1 MRIDTLLQPQKD
13 KKINKMKKLTLD
25 EIRGLELELLDAF
38 TKLCEQNDIY
48 FTLGGGTL
56 LGAIR
61 HQGFIPWDDDID
73 VMMPRPDYERLF
85 HPEDL
90 DMTGFP
96 DYMEFKSYRDGS
108 LNYPFIK
115 LVDTR
120 TFVDFPY
127 YDNETNVNQIWMD
140 IFPIDGNPEDK
151 KENRRIYEKSL
162 RLRKLIF
169 IKLAKKGEGKTLLKK
184 ILKPAVIAGLK
195 VAMPM
200 PRLLKKIDDLS
211 MSIPYDSTPY
221 VGCIMWGYG
230 PRERMSRRKFMIPV
244 KVPFEGRM
252 MNAPSNYDH
261 YLRGLYHDYMQ
272 LPPVEKRIMHGM
284 DAWLLEPGETKEDI
298 VP

>member
-1 MRIDTLLQPQKD
+1 M
-13 KKINKMKKLTLD
+13 MKKLTLE

-85 HPEDL
+85 DPDSL

-96 DYMEFKSYRDGS
+96 EYMEFLSYRDGS
-108 LNYPFIK
+108 LSYPFIK

-127 YDNETNVNQIWMD
+127 YDSEENISQIWMD
-140 IFPIDGNPEDK
+140 IFPIDGNPVDRN
-151 KENRRIYEKSL
+151 ENRRLYEKSL

-169 IKLAKKGEGKTLLKK
+169 IKIAKKGEGRTALKRL
-184 ILKPAVIAGLK
+184 LKPAVIAALK
-195 VAMPM
+195 VAAPM
-200 PRLLKKIDDLS
+200 PKLLAKIDRLS
-211 MSIPYDSTPY
+211 MSVPYDRTPY
-221 VGCIMWGYG
+221 VCSVMWGYG
-230 PRERMSRRKFMIPV
+230 PRERMSRKKFMIPV
-244 KVPFEGRM
+244 KVPFEGRQ

-261 YLRGLYHDYMQ
+261 YLRGAVSRLYAAASRGKACHA
-272 LPPVEKRIMHGM
+272 RHGCLASGARR
-284 DAWLLEPGETKEDI
+284 DAGGYCRQMRVTVHALSRA
-298 VP
+298 

>member
-1 MRIDTLLQPQKD
+1 MDESLRSVQLKELDLLK
-13 KKINKMKKLTLD
+13 
-25 EIRGLELELLDAF
+25 
-38 TKLCEQNDIY
+38 Y
-48 FTLGGGTL
+48 FQRVCRENNITYYALGGTL

-73 VMMPRPDYERLF
+73 VMMPRPDYERLY

-96 DYMEFKSYRDGS
+96 EYMEFKTYRDGT

-140 IFPIDGNPEDK
+140 IFPIDGNSADK

-184 ILKPAVIAGLK
+184 VLKPVVIGALK

-200 PRLLKKIDDLS
+200 PRLLAKIDSLS
-211 MSIPYDSTPY
+211 MAIPYDSTPY

-230 PRERMSRRKFMIPV
+230 PRERMSRKKFMIPV

-261 YLRGLYHDYMQ
+261 YLRGLYNDYMQ
-272 LPPVEKRIMHGM
+272 LPPEEKRVMHGM
-284 DAWLLEPGETKEDI
+284 DAWLLEPGETKDDI
-298 VP
+298 LR

>member
-1 MRIDTLLQPQKD
+1 
-13 KKINKMKKLTLD
+13 MKKLTLD
-25 EIRGLELELLDAF
+25 EIRGLELELMDAF

-73 VMMPRPDYERLF
+73 VMMPRPDYERLY
-85 HPEDL
+85 HPEEL

-96 DYMEFKSYRDGS
+96 EYMEFKTYRDGT

-140 IFPIDGNPEDK
+140 IFPIDGNSADK

-169 IKLAKKGEGKTLLKK
+169 IKIAQKGEGKTALKR
-184 ILKPAVIAGLK
+184 LFKPAVINALK
-195 VAMPM
+195 VLYPM
-200 PRLLKKIDDLS
+200 PKLLSDIDRLS
-211 MSIPYDSTPY
+211 QTCAYDSTPY
-221 VGCIMWGYG
+221 VGCVMCGYG
-230 PRERMSRRKFMIPV
+230 PRERMSRKKFGRAVM
-244 KVPFEGRM
+244 VPFEGRQM
-252 MNAPSNYDH
+252 PAPSNYDH

-272 LPPVEKRIMHGM
+272 LPPVEKRIMHDM
-284 DAWLLEPGETKEDI
+284 DAWLLEPGEGN
-298 VP
+298 

>member
-1 MRIDTLLQPQKD
+1 
-13 KKINKMKKLTLD
+13 MKKLTLD
-25 EIRGLELELLDAF
+25 EIRGLELELMDAF

-85 HPEDL
+85 HPEEL

-96 DYMEFKSYRDGS
+96 EYMEFKSYRDGS

-127 YDNETNVNQIWMD
+127 YDSDTNV
-140 IFPIDGNPEDK
+140 
-151 KENRRIYEKSL
+151 
-162 RLRKLIF
+162 
-169 IKLAKKGEGKTLLKK
+169 KLAKKGEGKTLLKK
-184 ILKPAVIAGLK
+184 ILKPAVIGVLK
-195 VAMPM
+195 IAMPM
-200 PRLLKKIDDLS
+200 PRLLEKIDNLS
-211 MSIPYDSTPY
+211 KAIPYDSTPY

-230 PRERMSRRKFMIPV
+230 PRERMSRKKFMIPV

-272 LPPVEKRIMHGM
+272 LPPEEKRIMHGM
-284 DAWLLEPGETKEDI
+284 DAWLLDEGETKDDI
-298 VP
+298 KR

>member
-1 MRIDTLLQPQKD
+1 M
-13 KKINKMKKLTLD
+13 
-25 EIRGLELELLDAF
+25 E
-38 TKLCEQNDIY
+38 
-48 FTLGGGTL
+48 
-56 LGAIR
+56 
-61 HQGFIPWDDDID
+61 
-73 VMMPRPDYERLF
+73 RPDYERLF

-90 DMTGFP
+90 DLTGFP

-184 ILKPAVIAGLK
+184 VLKPAVIAGLK

-230 PRERMSRRKFMIPV
+230 PRERMSRR
-244 KVPFEGRM
+244 
-252 MNAPSNYDH
+252 
-261 YLRGLYHDYMQ
+261 
-272 LPPVEKRIMHGM
+272 
-284 DAWLLEPGETKEDI
+284 WLLEPGETKEDI